1 MKRSIVSL
9 MAFTVLGL
17 CLATSVCAQSL
28 GKYRTRKL
36 ADMAGRM
43 GIAQKLDTLTSGIYY
58 IDAAYGGHD
67 ITIEKRAG
75 RVEHIGL
82 SIFPEMLRREQPS
95 PVYNFIERY
104 ALDIFLRKIGT
115 EQISQQLK
123 LDRVTFEKG
132 SLAIL
137 PTLFADTT
145 LTLGIANHAER
156 AYSVEWR
163 RGETVVC
170 RMFFPSNYEL
180 LHGSK
185 MLENEERLKLD
196 ILCHDTII
204 RNADI
209 PDVKRLVENNGLLE
223 LDKGY
228 NSIESMRNRRYYRK
242 NTTGGK
248 DSYVLVCSSRY
259 PVESVANLFTG
270 NDMANDF
277 EVEVRQLKYH
287 FKKDVYTAKLSQLVG
302 FCLDEGCRPYFGVI
316 SYDETSGNIDAVV
329 EMRNHQEAYE
339 HLMRVKMNIKDLDSR
354 RGKINVTLTGYIT
367 THDIEDL
374 YNDKIDN

>member
-1 MKRSIVSL
+1 
-9 MAFTVLGL
+9 MAFTLFGL
-17 CLATSVCAQSL
+17 CIATSVCAQSL

-36 ADMAGRM
+36 ADMAGKM
-43 GIAQKLDTLTSGIYY
+43 GIVQKLDTIGTGIHYLA
-58 IDAAYGGHD
+58 DSFNGYG

-82 SIFPEMLRREQPS
+82 SIFPEVLRREQPS

-104 ALDIFLRKIGT
+104 ALDIFLRRIGT

-132 SLAIL
+132 SLATL
-137 PTLFADTT
+137 PTLFADST
-145 LTLGIANHAER
+145 LTIGIANHSER
-156 AYSVEWR
+156 AYTVEWR
-163 RGETVVC
+163 RGEIVVC

-196 ILCHDTII
+196 ILSHDTNID
-204 RNADI
+204 NQEM
-209 PDVKRLVENNGLLE
+209 PDSKKLVEANGLFA
-223 LDKGY
+223 LDMGY
-228 NSIESMRNRRYYRK
+228 NSIESMRNRRYFRK
-242 NTTGGK
+242 TATGGK
-248 DSYVLVCSSRY
+248 DALVPVCSSRY

-277 EVEVRQLKYH
+277 DVEIRQLKYH
-287 FKKDVYTAKLSQLVG
+287 FKKDIYTVKLSQLVG
-302 FCLDEGCRPYFGVI
+302 FCLDEGCRPYFGVV

-339 HLMRVKMNIKDLDSR
+339 HLMRVKMNVKDLDR
-354 RGKINVTLTGYIT
+354 RKGKINVTLTGYIM

-374 YNDKIDN
+374 YNDKKDI

>member
-1 MKRSIVSL
+1 
-9 MAFTVLGL
+9 MAFTLLGL

-28 GKYRTRKL
+28 GKYRTKKL
-36 ADMAGRM
+36 ADMAGKM
-43 GIAQKLDTLTSGIYY
+43 GIAQKLDTLGTGIYY
-58 IDAAYGGHD
+58 FAASNGGHSL
-67 ITIEKRAG
+67 TIEKKAG

-82 SIFPEMLRREQPS
+82 SIFPEVLRREQPS

-104 ALDIFLRKIGT
+104 ALDIFLRRIGT

-132 SLAIL
+132 SLTTL
-137 PTLFADTT
+137 PTLFADST
-145 LTLGIANHAER
+145 LTIGIANHSER
-156 AYSVEWR
+156 AYTVEWR
-163 RGETVVC
+163 RGEIVVC

-196 ILCHDTII
+196 ILSHDTNID
-204 RNADI
+204 NQEM
-209 PDVKRLVENNGLLE
+209 PDSKKLVEANGLFA
-223 LDKGY
+223 LDMGY
-228 NSIESMRNRRYYRK
+228 NSIESMRNRRYFRK
-242 NTTGGK
+242 TATGEK
-248 DSYVLVCSSRY
+248 DALVPVCSSRY

-277 EVEVRQLKYH
+277 DVEIRQLKYH
-287 FKKDVYTAKLSQLVG
+287 FKKDIYTVKLSQLVG
-302 FCLDEGCRPYFGVI
+302 FCLDEGCRPYFGVV

-339 HLMRVKMNIKDLDSR
+339 HLMRVKMNVKDLDR
-354 RGKINVTLTGYIT
+354 RKGIINVTLTGYIM

-374 YNDKIDN
+374 YNDKKDI

>member
-1 MKRSIVSL
+1 MRHPIVSL
-9 MAFTVLGL
+9 LILAVLGL
-17 CLATSVCAQSL
+17 CIATSVCAQPL

-36 ADMAGRM
+36 ADMAGKM
-43 GIAQKLDTLTSGIYY
+43 GIVQKLDTTGTGIHYLA
-58 IDAAYGGHD
+58 DSFNGYG

-82 SIFPEMLRREQPS
+82 SIFPEVFRREQPS

-104 ALDIFLRKIGT
+104 ALDIFLRRIGT

-132 SLAIL
+132 NLATL

-145 LTLGIANHAER
+145 LTIGIANHAER
-156 AYSVEWR
+156 AYTVEWR

-185 MLENEERLKLD
+185 MLENEERLKFD
-196 ILCHDTII
+196 ILSHDKNID
-204 RNADI
+204 NKEI
-209 PDVKRLVENNGLLE
+209 PDAKRLVETNGLFA

-228 NSIESMRNRRYYRK
+228 NSIESMRNRRYFRK
-242 NTTGGK
+242 MAAGGK
-248 DSYVLVCSSRY
+248 DTLALVCSSRY
-259 PVESVANLFTG
+259 PLESAANLFTG
-270 NDMANDF
+270 NDINNDF
-277 EVEVRQLKYH
+277 DVEIRQLKYH
-287 FKKDVYTAKLSQLVG
+287 FKKDTYTVKLSQLIG
-302 FCLDEGCRPYFGVI
+302 FCLDEGCCPYFGVV
-316 SYDETSGNIDAVV
+316 SYDEVSGEMDAVV

-339 HLMRVKMNIKDLDSR
+339 HLMRVRMNVKDLDGR
-354 RGKINVTLTGYIT
+354 KGKINVTLTGYIM

-374 YNDKIDN
+374 YND